1 MNSQNLSEFSDEQ
14 LQKKYREVKN
24 GKIVNAFIIG
34 ITVGIYLYSSVKKGF
49 GLINFFPVAIA
60 YLIVR
65 NSRNN
70 DILGKEIE
78 KQLQLRNQ
86 K

>member
-34 ITVGIYLYSSVKKGF
+34 ITVGIYFYSSVKKGF
-49 GLINFFPVAIA
+49 GLISFFPLAIA
-60 YLIVR
+60 YLIAR